1 MALSAKSIR
10 KQLTVFMPLVNNL
23 SLKTLRTGQNKIGE
37 LMESKYRDQ
46 IILKKHSFSLF
57 EGSWVLP
64 RDPRREGV
72 ILYLH
77 GGGYTCG
84 DLNYAEG
91 FGSALAVQTGTSVFC
106 AAYRLAPENPFPAA
120 LDDALEAYRYLLEKG
135 YSPNKI
141 ILCGE
146 SAGGGLCF
154 SLCMKL
160 KELNIPM
167 PAGIIGISVWSD
179 LTASGESYVLNK
191 EIDPSMSREQLL
203 FFANCYATDLSDPL
217 VSPLFG
223 DLRGFPTTLLFVGD
237 DEIMRSDSQ
246 LLHGKLVNAGVQSQ
260 IVIAPDKWH
269 GYLLYGLEEDQKDF
283 DTINRFL
290 NQYLSQ
296 EDKLRWLPLDN
307 AAKIYPAAR
316 NTNWSNVF
324 RLSATLKE
332 DVDKAILQS
341 ALDVTVRRFPS
352 MAVRLRRGV
361 FWYYLQQLSE
371 SPTVSED
378 HSYPLARMSYDE
390 TRKCALRVLTYRSR
404 IAIEIFHSLTDGTG
418 ALVFLKSLVA
428 EYLQQRYGVRIPAE
442 HGVLGRLESPSEEE
456 LEDSFQK
463 YAGRYTVGRQ
473 ESDAWKFTGTPEPGG
488 FLSLTC
494 FQLPVQ
500 ETLDKAHEYGV
511 TLTTFLSAAT
521 TMALQNLQKEM
532 VPEISHRKSIKVQLP
547 VNLRNLYKSRTLRNF
562 ALYTTPEI
570 MPKLGEYSFEEICKV
585 IRAHMEADI
594 TPKQMSM
601 KIATNVNS
609 ERLMAVRIMP
619 LFLKNLIMKAVFK
632 TVGERKSCLSLSN
645 LGAVKLPE
653 EMKPYV
659 QRFDFILG
667 VQATAPYNCGVIS
680 YGDTIYINFIRNI
693 RESQLEYH
701 FFQVLQDMGLPVLVQ
716 SNAREQEGE

>member
-46 IILKKHSFSLF
+46 IILKKHSFYLF

-135 YSPNKI
+135 YSPSKI

-223 DLRGFPTTLLFVGD
+223 DLRGFPTTLLFVGE

-332 DVDKAILQS
+332 DVDKDILQS

-488 FLSLTC
+488 FLNLTC

>member
-1 MALSAKSIR
+1 
-10 KQLTVFMPLVNNL
+10 
-23 SLKTLRTGQNKIGE
+23 
-37 LMESKYRDQ
+37 
-46 IILKKHSFSLF
+46 
-57 EGSWVLP
+57 
-64 RDPRREGV
+64 
-72 ILYLH
+72 
-77 GGGYTCG
+77 
-84 DLNYAEG
+84 
-91 FGSALAVQTGTSVFC
+91 
-106 AAYRLAPENPFPAA
+106 
-120 LDDALEAYRYLLEKG
+120 
-135 YSPNKI
+135 
-141 ILCGE
+141 
-146 SAGGGLCF
+146 
-154 SLCMKL
+154 
-160 KELNIPM
+160 
-167 PAGIIGISVWSD
+167 
-179 LTASGESYVLNK
+179 
-191 EIDPSMSREQLL
+191 
-203 FFANCYATDLSDPL
+203 
-217 VSPLFG
+217 
-223 DLRGFPTTLLFVGD
+223 
-237 DEIMRSDSQ
+237 
-246 LLHGKLVNAGVQSQ
+246 
-260 IVIAPDKWH
+260 
-269 GYLLYGLEEDQKDF
+269 
-283 DTINRFL
+283 
-290 NQYLSQ
+290 
-296 EDKLRWLPLDN
+296 
-307 AAKIYPAAR
+307 
-316 NTNWSNVF
+316 
-324 RLSATLKE
+324 
-332 DVDKAILQS
+332 
-341 ALDVTVRRFPS
+341 

-488 FLSLTC
+488 FLNLTC

-653 EMKPYV
+653 EMKPFV
-659 QRFDFILG
+659 KRFDFILG